1 MTPIEEIART
11 VRNIPD
17 FPKPGVQFKDITPV
31 LADPA
36 LMAKAVDALAE
47 PFLKD
52 GITKVLGIEARGFI
66 LGAALAQRLNAGF
79 VPVRKKGKLP
89 YVTIGAHYAL
99 EYGHDTIEMHIDAIQ
114 PHDRVLIHDDVI
126 ATGGTASA
134 AYEIARQVGADVVG
148 YTFLIELG
156 FLDGRRLLDGKLR
169 VHSVLTF

>member
-1 MTPIEEIART
+1 
-11 VRNIPD
+11 
-17 FPKPGVQFKDITPV
+17 
-31 LADPA
+31 
-36 LMAKAVDALAE
+36 MAKAVDALAE

-52 GITKVLGIEARGFI
+52 GITKVMGIEARGFI

-89 YVTIGAHYAL
+89 YITIGAHYAL
-99 EYGHDTIEMHIDAIQ
+99 EYGHDTIEMHIDAVQ
-114 PHDRVLIHDDVI
+114 PEDRVLIHDDVI
-126 ATGGTASA
+126 ATGGTAVA

-148 YTFLIELG
+148 YAFLIELG